1 MPATW
6 CFSYP
11 ADPALSG
18 LRRMPLICFSYSA
31 TARLDTVRRDA
42 ARPGPADFPSLPGG
56 ELSFPATECFR
67 YPATHC
73 FRY

>member
-6 CFSYP
+6 CFIYP
-11 ADPALSG
+11 VDPGLPG
-18 LRRMPLICFSYSA
+18 LRRMPLTCFSYSA

-42 ARPGPADFPSLPGG
+42 ARPGPDDFPSLPED

-67 YPATHC
+67 GVGTHC
-73 FRY
+73 FRC